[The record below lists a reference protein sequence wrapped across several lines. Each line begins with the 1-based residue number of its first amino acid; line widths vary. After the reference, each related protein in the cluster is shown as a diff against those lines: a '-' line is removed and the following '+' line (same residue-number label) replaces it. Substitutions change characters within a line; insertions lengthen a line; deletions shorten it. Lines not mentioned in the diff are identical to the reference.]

1 MNASTLLLL
10 AASFFPSQEPTKDD
24 LAKKDLEKLQGEWRL
39 VAMEQNGLKEDQ
51 IPEGSEAS
59 LFRVKGAKYS
69 IRSNKHSWQDIGELK
84 LDPTQKPKAMD
95 ATWLEGDQKELAKA
109 IYEID
114 GDKLRVAYLREER
127 MGGAQSVFTDERPKE
142 FKMKPVEDKKE
153 PHLRVLYL
161 ERVKK

>member
-1 MNASTLLLL
+1 MNPCTWILL
-10 AASFFPSQEPTKDD
+10 AASFCPTQEPSKEE
-24 LAKKDLEKLQGEWRL
+24 LIKKDVSKLQGDWRL
-39 VAMEQNGLKEDQ
+39 VALEQNGVKTDSF
-51 IPEGSEAS
+51 PAGSEL
-59 LFRVKGAKYS
+59 LFRVKDAKYS
-69 IRSNKHSWQDIGELK
+69 SRSDNGPWQHMGELK

-95 ATWLEGDQKELAKA
+95 VTFGEGERKELAKA

-114 GDKLRVAYLREER
+114 GDKLRLAYLREER
-127 MGGAQSVFTDERPKE
+127 MGGAEAVFSDERPKD

>member
-1 MNASTLLLL
+1 MNPTTFLLL
-10 AASFFPSQEPTKDD
+10 AVGLFPGQEPTKDE
-24 LAKKDLEKLQGEWRL
+24 LAKKDMEKLQGEWRL
-39 VAMEQNGLKEDQ
+39 VAIEQNGVREDA
-51 IPEGSEAS
+51 AS
-59 LFRVKGAKYS
+59 SDILFRVKDAKYS
-69 IRSNKHSWQDIGELK
+69 SRTKDQDWQPLGELK

-95 ATWLEGDQKELAKA
+95 ASWAEGENKELAKA

-114 GDKLRVAYLREER
+114 GDKLRIAYLREER
-127 MGGAQSVFTDERPKE
+127 MGGAQAVFSDERPKD

>member
-1 MNASTLLLL
+1 MNAPTLFLL
-10 AASFFPSQEPTKDD
+10 AACFVPGQEPTKAD
-24 LAKKDLEKLQGEWRL
+24 LAKKDLEKLQGDWRL
-39 VAMEQNGLKEDQ
+39 VAMEQNGVKEDNF
-51 IPEGSEAS
+51 PKESEI

-69 IRSNKHSWQDIGELK
+69 SRSNDQAWQEMGELK
-84 LDPTQKPKAMD
+84 LDPRQKPNAMD
-95 ATWLEGDQKELAKA
+95 ATWVEGDNKDLAKA

-127 MGGAQSVFTDERPKE
+127 MGGAQAAFCDERPKD

-153 PHLRVLYL
+153 PHLRVLFF